1 MNSEFFLSLK
11 CVKATKKRKKE
22 EENVTRDSTLN
33 PNPHNIYKSE
43 RRPDGQHSLVL
54 GNHRGQR
61 ESHTH
66 RSQFQDLTYNL
77 NGFNNITSMKTV
89 AKSLT
94 YFIYIY
100 ICMYIFKGRRKP

>member
-1 MNSEFFLSLK
+1 MAKLK
-11 CVKATKKRKKE
+11 G
-22 EENVTRDSTLN
+22 
-33 PNPHNIYKSE
+33 PNLYKSE

-54 GNHRGQR
+54 GTHRGQR

-100 ICMYIFKGRRKP
+100 MYVCTYLKEDVSHNHRFLKFRGSNLGLYMYISQ